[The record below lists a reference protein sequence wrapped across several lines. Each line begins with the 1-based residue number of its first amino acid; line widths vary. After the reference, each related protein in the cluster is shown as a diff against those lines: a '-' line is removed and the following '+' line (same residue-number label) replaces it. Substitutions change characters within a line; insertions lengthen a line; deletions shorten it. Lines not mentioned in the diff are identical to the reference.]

1 VFQLAYTTLFGA
13 HCAFLYLRTQSLWP
27 TVTAHMWCN
36 VMGVPQ
42 LADETKRFADRKI
55 CEFISALCEAGTL
68 TTVSAIYVAY
78 VLGVATYVYGMRNWT
93 LAEGTRW

>member
-13 HCAFLYLRTQSLWP
+13 HCAFLVLRTQTLWP

-42 LADETKRFADRKI
+42 LADETQRFADRKI
-55 CEFISALCEAGTL
+55 CEFGYVLYKAETL
-68 TTVSAIYVAY
+68 TTPTAIYVAY
-78 VLGVATYVYGMRNWT
+78 LLGVALYVYGMRNWT
-93 LAEGTRW
+93 LAEGTTW